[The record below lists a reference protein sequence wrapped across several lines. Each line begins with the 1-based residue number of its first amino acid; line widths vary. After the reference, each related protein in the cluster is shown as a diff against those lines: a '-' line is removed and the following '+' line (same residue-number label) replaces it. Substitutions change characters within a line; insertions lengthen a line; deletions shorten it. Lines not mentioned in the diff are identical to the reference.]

1 MSEPTP
7 GQRGVLIGRLAAA
20 STLRTTAGGGRMAT
34 LRITLKGT
42 EDYVLTAFGL
52 LVEGLESLA
61 AGSLLYAEGRWQA
74 REGGPPELLVD
85 TLTPLTTHRPHD
97 QPT

>member
-7 GQRGVLIGRLAAA
+7 GQPGVLIGRLAAA
-20 STLRTTAGGGRMAT
+20 PTLRTTAGGERTAT

-52 LVEGLESLA
+52 LARKV
-61 AGSLLYAEGRWQA
+61 LL
-74 REGGPPELLVD
+74 ELLVD
-85 TLTPLTTHRPHD
+85 TLTSLTPHRSHD